1 MNINNFITTTKYG
14 KFWFDYIEE
23 LNNEQYPQDEIK
35 TNPPPPPSLKDTEEV
50 KVSRNNYY
58 KVNREKNKRMMFMVK
73 ALVAIFNTIDT
84 TSEENDYQQKLDDE
98 ALNVNNQLSNFQI
111 LQYMKILYNQ
121 GRSIPMLMS
130 LVCSIENMNVP
141 YYGTSSVYN
150 KTIELVQGYN
160 ESVAIA
166 PEILNKTI
174 TFQDLVIKSWLHVKE
189 EEVVKTS
196 RKRKNVIDED
206 DSSSLVINE
215 ATAEKD
221 DDIINDA
228 SLEDKMKTYLALTE
242 EVKKKRVESQ
252 QAIELA
258 TKMFYNL
265 QSLAAENEAKFKT
278 ELDERRL
285 SEFKNDNP
293 LDAEAIVELA
303 AQKEIFEQTKEK
315 EIDEIIARA
324 NFEKENSDNKLAIAA
339 KKLQDAEEL
348 SAVQN
353 EIEKQ
358 QLATAK
364 KEFDNSLDQNKLA
377 QKKEGEK
384 KEDIF
389 KMRKKM
395 SAANKNILE
404 SMSNSRTTDSFQFI
418 SEFIILSDVL
428 LYAIGRKPFNT
439 NFAFIDSRK
448 ISKEEKNTVFTLGFS
463 KDKPFAFLLDI
474 KDFRDKIF
482 PEDDQI
488 INKIKMKLKQKN
500 IKSKQNQK
508 DIQFHLASELVL
520 SQPTEENE
528 KYIFLLIDI
537 FVYVNDLQNIL
548 IAESVQDAESLW
560 ELNKESQFDF
570 SVLTLDG
577 FEKSSNGL
585 MSFKTP
591 LKF

>member
-1 MNINNFITTTKYG
+1 
-14 KFWFDYIEE
+14 
-23 LNNEQYPQDEIK
+23 
-35 TNPPPPPSLKDTEEV
+35 
-50 KVSRNNYY
+50 
-58 KVNREKNKRMMFMVK
+58 
-73 ALVAIFNTIDT
+73 
-84 TSEENDYQQKLDDE
+84 
-98 ALNVNNQLSNFQI
+98 
-111 LQYMKILYNQ
+111 
-121 GRSIPMLMS
+121 
-130 LVCSIENMNVP
+130 
-141 YYGTSSVYN
+141 
-150 KTIELVQGYN
+150 
-160 ESVAIA
+160 
-166 PEILNKTI
+166 
-174 TFQDLVIKSWLHVKE
+174 
-189 EEVVKTS
+189 VVKTS

-228 SLEDKMKTYLALTE
+228 SLDKMKTYLALTE
-242 EVKKKRVESQ
+242 EVKKKRAENQ
-252 QAIELA
+252 HAIELA
-258 TKMFYNL
+258 SKMLNNL
-265 QSLAAENEAKFKT
+265 KIMAAANEAKFIT
-278 ELDERRL
+278 ELEERRL
-285 SEFKNDNP
+285 SEFKNANP
-293 LDAEAIVELA
+293 FDAEAIDELA
-303 AQKEIFEQTKEK
+303 EQKKIFEQIKEK
-315 EIDEIIARA
+315 EIEEIIAMA
-324 NFEKENSDNKLAIAA
+324 NLKKENSDNELAIAA

-353 EIEKQ
+353 EIDNQ

-377 QKKEGEK
+377 QKKEGKK

-389 KMRKKM
+389 KMRGKM
-395 SAANKNILE
+395 SAANKIILE
-404 SMSNSRTTDSFQFI
+404 SMSNGRTTESFQFI

-463 KDKPFAFLLDI
+463 TDKPFAFLLDI
-474 KDFRDKIF
+474 KDFRDKKF

-528 KYIFLLIDI
+528 EYIFLLIDI

-591 LKF
+591 LNDNNSQDV

>member
-166 PEILNKTI
+166 PEILNPTI

-228 SLEDKMKTYLALTE
+228 SLDKMKTYLALTE
-242 EVKKKRVESQ
+242 EVKKKRAENQ
-252 QAIELA
+252 HAIELA
-258 TKMFYNL
+258 SKMLNNL
-265 QSLAAENEAKFKT
+265 KIMAAANEAKFIT
-278 ELDERRL
+278 ELEERRL
-285 SEFKNDNP
+285 SEFKNANP
-293 LDAEAIVELA
+293 FDAEAIDELA
-303 AQKEIFEQTKEK
+303 EQKKIFEQIKEK
-315 EIDEIIARA
+315 EIEEIIAMA
-324 NFEKENSDNKLAIAA
+324 NLKKENSDNELAIAA

-353 EIEKQ
+353 EIDNQ

-377 QKKEGEK
+377 QKKEGKK

-389 KMRKKM
+389 KMRGKM
-395 SAANKNILE
+395 SAANKIILE
-404 SMSNSRTTDSFQFI
+404 SMSNGRTTESFQFI